1 MAATVIAGCWLLA
14 FVAGLVATGASA
26 VASTKPVP
34 PEQAAPEPAVESLRP
49 TGVMLIRLLAHDLS
63 PESLAGV
70 GADEAQRRALA
81 WAKAVDDSGADPIA
95 ALDEILPPTPW
106 FQARIIGKRDEPDL
120 RSDATIAS
128 AYGRAYAG
136 ILAVLDQARAAAPAL
151 EAALEA
157 VWRYSASGAAPAPA
171 QGDPAPVLARADRWI
186 PGRSALKYS
195 HQYAL
200 DVFFTA
206 VKRHGAAE
214 TGPTICSI
222 SSGIVVS
229 ASDDWDGGDKPSL
242 YRSGGLSPNAGN
254 GVIVY
259 DPQRRRYYVY
269 LHLRS
274 VAVRVGQKIAAGQ
287 PLGLGG
293 NTGVNARKKNHGTH
307 LHLEIHDADDG
318 AWSSYRIRDL
328 LLSIQ

>member
-1 MAATVIAGCWLLA
+1 VAAV
-14 FVAGLVATGASA
+14 VATGSSA
-26 VASTKPVP
+26 VASTRSTPL
-34 PEQAAPEPAVESLRP
+34 EPALTEPAIESLKP

-63 PESLAGV
+63 AESLAGV
-70 GADEAQRRALA
+70 ETDDAGRRALA
-81 WAKAVDDSGADPIA
+81 WARAVEDSGADPLA
-95 ALDEILPPTPW
+95 ALDEILPPTEW
-106 FQARIIGKRDEPDL
+106 FQARIIGKRDEPNL
-120 RSDATIAS
+120 RLDAKA
-128 AYGRAYAG
+128 AGEYGRAYAA
-136 ILAVLDQARAAAPAL
+136 ILSVLDQSRSAAPAL
-151 EAALEA
+151 EAAIEA
-157 VWRYSASGAAPAPA
+157 VWSRATAGSGSDLPAAL
-171 QGDPAPVLARADRWI
+171 APVLARSERWI
-186 PGRSALKYS
+186 PGRSALRYS

-200 DVFFTA
+200 DVFYTS

-214 TGPTICSI
+214 TGPAINSI

-229 ASDDWDGGDKPSL
+229 TADDWDGGDKPSL

-259 DPQRRRYYVY
+259 DPERRRYYVY

-287 PLGLGG
+287 ALGLGG

>member
-1 MAATVIAGCWLLA
+1 LA
-14 FVAGLVATGASA
+14 FVAAVVATGSSA
-26 VASTKPVP
+26 VASTTSTPMEHV
-34 PEQAAPEPAVESLRP
+34 ESEPAVESLKP

-70 GADEAQRRALA
+70 GADDAGRRAMA
-81 WAKAVDDSGADPIA
+81 WARAVEASGADPVA
-95 ALDEILPPTPW
+95 ALGELLPPTAW

-120 RSDATIAS
+120 RSDARIAS
-128 AYGRAYAG
+128 AYGRAYAD
-136 ILAVLDQARAAAPAL
+136 ILAVLDQAREAAPAL
-151 EAALEA
+151 EAAIETI
-157 VWRYSASGAAPAPA
+157 WHDSGAGSDSPH
-171 QGDPAPVLARADRWI
+171 DLSPVLARSDRWI

-200 DVFFTA
+200 DVFFTS

-214 TGPTICSI
+214 TGPAINSI

-229 ASDDWDGGDKPSL
+229 TADDWDGGDKPSL

-259 DPQRRRYYVY
+259 DPERRRYYVY
-269 LHLRS
+269 LHLKS
-274 VAVRVGQKIAAGQ
+274 VVVRVGQMVASGQ
-287 PLGLGG
+287 SLGLGG

-307 LHLEIHDADDG
+307 VHIEIHDAEKG

>member
-1 MAATVIAGCWLLA
+1 MRLAATVIAVCWLLA
-14 FVAGLVATGASA
+14 FVVAVVATGSSA
-26 VASTKPVP
+26 VASTKATPMRYVDAK
-34 PEQAAPEPAVESLRP
+34 PELESLRP

-70 GADEAQRRALA
+70 APEDASRRALA
-81 WAKAVDDSGADPIA
+81 WARAIEDSGADPIA
-95 ALDEILPPTPW
+95 ALDEILPPTEW

-128 AYGRAYAG
+128 AYGRAYAT
-136 ILAVLDQARAAAPAL
+136 ILAALDQSRSAAPAL
-151 EAALEA
+151 EAAIEA
-157 VWRYSASGAAPAPA
+157 VWSHTAAAADLPA
-171 QGDPAPVLARADRWI
+171 GLAPVLARSDRWI
-186 PGRSALKYS
+186 PGRSELRYS

-200 DVFFTA
+200 DVFYTS

-214 TGPTICSI
+214 TGPTINSI

-229 ASDDWDGGDKPSL
+229 TADDWDGGDKPSL

-269 LHLRS
+269 LHLKS
-274 VAVRVGQKIAAGQ
+274 VAVRVGQRIAAGQ
-287 PLGLGG
+287 ALGLGG

-318 AWSSYRIRDL
+318 AWSSYHIREL